1 MRPVRLE
8 LNGFAG
14 FRVATVVDFTD
25 ADYFALVGSTG
36 SGKSTI
42 LDALTFALYGT
53 AYRWGRS
60 NAISYA
66 LAPTSNRC
74 TVSLTFDVASQR
86 YQVAREV
93 RRIGGQVQQKAVSLV
108 RFADPTAGAIDP
120 NGPQPEV
127 LAGEIKELNAAVEQL
142 LGLSFDDFC
151 QCVVLPQGDFA
162 RFLSAN
168 TADRQRILLKLLG
181 AAHYEGIGK
190 RAGVQRDAAAKEV
203 EVLTEQ
209 LGRYAD
215 ATPEAEAEARARVS
229 ALELLATSVDAL
241 VPGVDEAHARA
252 AEAAA
257 RAQALG
263 GQADLL
269 ASISAPHGVEELQ
282 RAADD
287 AQRAVEKAREAEAE
301 AGRALADA
309 HAAGR
314 AAPERAAI
322 EHTRDLHLE
331 RADLAARRERVFAA
345 ADRADWE
352 LARHQEQ
359 LHVRAAAVD
368 AARADVAEARA
379 RLDRAHQAHDEVR
392 RRRDR
397 LARVRTPEGLSVLAD
412 RVAELARQADDA
424 ERRLTEASDRHERA
438 ATALAADGDG
448 SRLTEARGALDQLDE
463 VTTDFAAATS
473 ELGDAIEAAARTD
486 AAVSD
491 AQFLLD
497 ARTGALEEAR
507 TLAGAGRLRPVLRA
521 GHACPVCEQ
530 TVTAVPPPLPD
541 PALDAA
547 KAGAAAATR
556 EHREALSRHQEATAT
571 VTGRQRTVDALT
583 VRRTMIEQQ
592 VAALL
597 PELPEGAAGEAEAFP
612 GVVSGS
618 GPDRGSG
625 PERARLDGLVAARNR
640 LIATEEQ
647 TRAAAGE
654 ARTVHGTTLT
664 AAGALRRELDRA
676 RTVLDTQLGA
686 LTDLEPPTA
695 DPADPEGSEDLG
707 APGDLTA
714 AWARLDAWARA
725 GTAEAEA
732 DLAVAA
738 TAVAT
743 ADEAHQDAVAALETA
758 DREHEEGRVAHT
770 RTVRDATA
778 AEAGRT
784 ALTARLR
791 ELDALLSAAPSAEAV
806 PGLLAERTRLDDAV
820 TAAAVR
826 ADRTREA
833 LGEALAEQQRTLAGT
848 DAARSELTAAR
859 DTVAALAPPRPDTAD
874 LAAAWADLVDWAAR
888 EAAGRRAEALGRRAE
903 ARAATDDADELLD
916 RLDAQLSDHG
926 LDPGH
931 LGEGPGRAAHAPRVV
946 AIAVE
951 RARAEAERIVRDL
964 AEAASVRE
972 RADTART
979 RQQVATEL
987 ARLMRSERFP
997 RWLAESAL
1005 DTLVEGAS
1013 ESLRQLSGARF
1024 DLSHRKGEFYV
1035 VDHADADTERSVRT
1049 LSGGETFQASLA
1061 LALALSEQLAGLG
1074 SATKL
1079 ESIFLDEGFGTLDPE
1094 SLDTVADTLET
1105 LAQGDRMVGLI
1116 THVPGLAERVPV
1128 RFRVRRDAHSS
1139 VVTREG
1145 A

>member
-108 RFADPTAGAIDP
+108 RFADPTAGAVHP

-209 LGRYAD
+209 LGRYAG

-448 SRLTEARGALDQLDE
+448 SRLTEARGRSTSSTRSPRTSPRPPANW
-463 VTTDFAAATS
+463 ATPS
-473 ELGDAIEAAARTD
+473 RQPRGRTPRYPMHSSSSTPVRAPWRRRVRSLVPVGCVRCSGPATPARSASRPSPPSRRRCPTRR
-486 AAVSD
+486 S
-491 AQFLLD
+491 
-497 ARTGALEEAR
+497 
-507 TLAGAGRLRPVLRA
+507 TLPRPVR
-521 GHACPVCEQ
+521 
-530 TVTAVPPPLPD
+530 
-541 PALDAA
+541 PARPAN
-547 KAGAAAATR
+547 
-556 EHREALSRHQEATAT
+556 
-571 VTGRQRTVDALT
+571 T
-583 VRRTMIEQQ
+583 VRRSPGTRKRW
-592 VAALL
+592 
-597 PELPEGAAGEAEAFP
+597 PRSPAGSAP
-612 GVVSGS
+612 STPS
-618 GPDRGSG
+618 PC
-625 PERARLDGLVAARNR
+625 
-640 LIATEEQ
+640 
-647 TRAAAGE
+647 
-654 ARTVHGTTLT
+654 
-664 AAGALRRELDRA
+664 
-676 RTVLDTQLGA
+676 
-686 LTDLEPPTA
+686 
-695 DPADPEGSEDLG
+695 G
-707 APGDLTA
+707 AP
-714 AWARLDAWARA
+714 
-725 GTAEAEA
+725 
-732 DLAVAA
+732 
-738 TAVAT
+738 
-743 ADEAHQDAVAALETA
+743 
-758 DREHEEGRVAHT
+758 
-770 RTVRDATA
+770 
-778 AEAGRT
+778 
-784 ALTARLR
+784 
-791 ELDALLSAAPSAEAV
+791 
-806 PGLLAERTRLDDAV
+806 
-820 TAAAVR
+820 
-826 ADRTREA
+826 
-833 LGEALAEQQRTLAGT
+833 
-848 DAARSELTAAR
+848 
-859 DTVAALAPPRPDTAD
+859 
-874 LAAAWADLVDWAAR
+874 
-888 EAAGRRAEALGRRAE
+888 
-903 ARAATDDADELLD
+903 
-916 RLDAQLSDHG
+916 
-926 LDPGH
+926 
-931 LGEGPGRAAHAPRVV
+931 
-946 AIAVE
+946 
-951 RARAEAERIVRDL
+951 
-964 AEAASVRE
+964 
-972 RADTART
+972 
-979 RQQVATEL
+979 
-987 ARLMRSERFP
+987 
-997 RWLAESAL
+997 
-1005 DTLVEGAS
+1005 
-1013 ESLRQLSGARF
+1013 
-1024 DLSHRKGEFYV
+1024 
-1035 VDHADADTERSVRT
+1035 
-1049 LSGGETFQASLA
+1049 
-1061 LALALSEQLAGLG
+1061 
-1074 SATKL
+1074 
-1079 ESIFLDEGFGTLDPE
+1079 
-1094 SLDTVADTLET
+1094 
-1105 LAQGDRMVGLI
+1105 
-1116 THVPGLAERVPV
+1116 
-1128 RFRVRRDAHSS
+1128 
-1139 VVTREG
+1139 
-1145 A
+1145 